1 MSENINTIIYSL
13 RNVSKEVDDGEKRKI
28 LDNISLDIYDRD
40 FCGVVGK
47 SGSGKSTLLNIL
59 GGIDLISSGSLHFF
73 GRNISINN
81 NRQKM
86 AIFRRDIGFI
96 FQSFQLIDGLSIYE
110 NVALPLRL
118 RKETSSKINAK
129 VIQALK
135 DSRFIERED
144 TDIAYQQRLSKSP
157 KNLSGGEKQR
167 VAIAR
172 ALVNDPKVILAD
184 EPTGSL
190 DSHNQEVIMKLLLSL
205 HKVKKITIVL
215 VSHSSEIIEKC
226 PRVIEIEDG
235 KLL

>member
-1 MSENINTIIYSL
+1 MLANSKKIIYSL
-13 RNVSKEVDDGEKRKI
+13 ENVSKEVDDGEKRKI
-28 LDNISLDIYDRD
+28 IDNISLDIYDED

-59 GGIDLISSGSLHFF
+59 GGIDRISSGSLHFF
-73 GRNISINN
+73 GRNISNN
-81 NRQKM
+81 NRQQM
-86 AIFRRDIGFI
+86 AVFRRDIGFI

-118 RKETSSKINAK
+118 SRKKSSEINGK

-135 DSRFIERED
+135 DSRFIEKED
-144 TDIAYQQRLSKSP
+144 TDRAYQQRLNKSP

-172 ALVNDPKVILAD
+172 ALVNNPRVILAD

-190 DSHNQEVIMKLLLSL
+190 DSHNQEIIMKLLLSI

-226 PRVIEIEDG
+226 PRIIEIEDG